1 MAIGWLTVL
10 KSVPWADVIVN
21 APKVADGAKQLWN
34 KVGKKAPAPQAADS
48 AAAGTPASTPDAA
61 SLAQVQ
67 ARLVALE
74 AAASE
79 LHQQMLAST
88 EVIKSLA
95 EQNAQLIRGIEANRV
110 RLRWLGVAVAVLA
123 LAGVGACAWLLLR

>member
-21 APKVADGAKQLWN
+21 APKVAEGAKQLWN
-34 KVGKKAPAPQAADS
+34 KVGKKVSPPQGTGPADVSSP
-48 AAAGTPASTPDAA
+48 AAAA
-61 SLAQVQ
+61 LAQLQ
-67 ARLVALE
+67 SRLAALE

-79 LHQQMLAST
+79 LHEQMLAST

-95 EQNAQLIRGIEANRV
+95 EQNAQLIRGIEANRA
-110 RLRWLGVAVAVLA
+110 RLRWLGMAVAA
-123 LAGVGACAWLLLR
+123 LAFAAAGTLVLLLLR

>member
-21 APKVADGAKQLWN
+21 APKVAEGAKQLWN
-34 KVGKKAPAPQAADS
+34 KVGKKVSPPQGTGPADVSSP
-48 AAAGTPASTPDAA
+48 AAAA
-61 SLAQVQ
+61 LAQLQ
-67 ARLVALE
+67 SRLAARA

-79 LHQQMLAST
+79 LHEQMLAST

-95 EQNAQLIRGIEANRV
+95 EQNAQLIRGIEANRA
-110 RLRWLGVAVAVLA
+110 RLRWLGMAVAA
-123 LAGVGACAWLLLR
+123 LAFAAAGTLVLLLLR

>member
-21 APKVADGAKQLWN
+21 APKVAEGAKQLWN
-34 KVGKKAPAPQAADS
+34 KVGKKVSPPQGTGPADVSSPAAAPA
-48 AAAGTPASTPDAA
+48 AAA
-61 SLAQVQ
+61 LAQLQ
-67 ARLVALE
+67 SRLAALE

-79 LHQQMLAST
+79 LHEQMLAST

-95 EQNAQLIRGIEANRV
+95 EQNAQLIRGIEANRA
-110 RLRWLGVAVAVLA
+110 RLRWLGMAVAA
-123 LAGVGACAWLLLR
+123 LAFAAAGTLVLLLLR